1 MPFIQFDRLIR
12 RPVMRICMMGPRAV
26 GKTTILTSI
35 FADTQDNM
43 AGTGLFF
50 RYKVGSDSSKLVN
63 YRNNLESCIENKN
76 PSMLP
81 ATPGITDFSFETGYN
96 GRTKADVVVKDFPG
110 EYLTDPARQ
119 QDIRSFLQEANVI
132 LVAIDTPYLMEEG
145 GRYNGEKNKPEVV
158 LNYLMENSEAVAN
171 KLVLFI
177 PLKCERYF
185 HDGKMEKVGEA
196 VYKSY
201 IQYRNADGV
210 ALLDFFRN
218 NNVASLIVPILTLG
232 GIELDQMIDASGQSE
247 VTKVPRY
254 RMYAS
259 RPEYKPLFCF
269 QPMYHLMTYTA
280 AYTEWI
286 LNKTTGVQAILYK
299 LLESL
304 FNTDEAFKKAVD
316 MMRKNLL
323 TDTLG
328 FKMITSNS
336 IFKV

>member
-1 MPFIQFDRLIR
+1 MSLFQIDRLIK

-35 FADTQDNM
+35 FSDTQDNM

-50 RYKVGSDSSKLVN
+50 RYKTDSDSSKLVS
-63 YRNNLESCIENKN
+63 YRSSLESCIEKKN

-96 GRTKADVVVKDFPG
+96 GRAKADIVIKDFPG

-119 QDIRSFLQEANVI
+119 EDIQSFLLESNVI

-145 GRYNGEKNKPEVV
+145 GRYNREKNKPEVV
-158 LNYLMENSEAVAN
+158 LNYLMRNAEVVAN

-185 HDGKMEKVGEA
+185 HGGKMEEIAEA
-196 VYKSY
+196 VRKSY
-201 IQYRNADGV
+201 IQYKDVNGV
-210 ALLDFFRN
+210 TLLDFFRN

-232 GIELDQMIDASGQSE
+232 GIEFDYMIDAPIQSE
-247 VTKVPRY
+247 VTKVPLY
-254 RMYAS
+254 RMYAEK
-259 RPEYKPLFCF
+259 PEYRPLFCV

-280 AYTEWI
+280 AYTEWM
-286 LNKTTGVQAILYK
+286 LNKSTGVQALLYK
-299 LLESL
+299 LIASL
-304 FNTDEAFKKAVD
+304 FNTDEAFKKAVG
-316 MMRKNLL
+316 MRRQNLL

-328 FKMITSNS
+328 FKVITTNS